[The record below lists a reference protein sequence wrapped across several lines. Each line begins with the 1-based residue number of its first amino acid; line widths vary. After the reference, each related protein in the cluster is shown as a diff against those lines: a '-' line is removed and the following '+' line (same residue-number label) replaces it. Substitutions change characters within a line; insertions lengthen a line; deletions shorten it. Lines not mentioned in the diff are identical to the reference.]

1 VRPHHAEAIR
11 RLGEHFSQ
19 QEGYLAVLVG
29 GSIAKGVES
38 EFSDIDALII
48 VTDEL
53 YQRLGGLDSLG
64 YFSTQFC
71 DYPGGYVDG
80 KVHDKAYLRAAAE
93 RGNEPTRAAFED
105 AIVAFC
111 ADPEV
116 GELTKLIPV
125 YQEQEQAEK
134 IRSFWAQFE
143 AAYWYLGEAL
153 RRGDRYLLMHSVSDL
168 VLYGGRLILA
178 HNKILFPYHK
188 LFMNALDRA
197 PEKPERLLE
206 LIGAL
211 IDDPREETARA
222 LHDAIGGFRHWNEP
236 PEPWNVR
243 FMRDT
248 ELAWLDRAPYIGDR

>member
-1 VRPHHAEAIR
+1 MRAHHAEAIR

-19 QEGYLAVLVG
+19 QPGYIAVLVG

-38 EFSDIDALII
+38 EFADIDTMLI

-53 YQRLGGLDSLG
+53 YQSMGGLDAPG

-80 KVHDKAYLRAAAE
+80 KIYDKAYLRSAADH
-93 RGNEPTRAAFED
+93 GNEPTRAAFQD
-105 AIVAFC
+105 MIVAFC

-116 GELTKLIPV
+116 EGLVRSIPV
-125 YQEQEQAEK
+125 YQVREK
-134 IRSFWAQFE
+134 EAKLRSFWAQFE
-143 AAYWYLGEAL
+143 AAYWYFGEAL
-153 RRGDRYLLMHSVSDL
+153 RRGDRYLLLHSTSDL

-178 HNKILFPYHK
+178 HNEILFPYHK
-188 LFMNALDRA
+188 LFMATLQGA
-197 PEKPERLLE
+197 PEKPEGLME
-206 LIGAL
+206 LIAAL
-211 IDDPREETARA
+211 VDDPREETARA
-222 LHDAIGGFRHWNEP
+222 FHEAVRGFRQWSEP

-248 ELAWLDRAPYIGDR
+248 ELAWLEGAPYIGDR